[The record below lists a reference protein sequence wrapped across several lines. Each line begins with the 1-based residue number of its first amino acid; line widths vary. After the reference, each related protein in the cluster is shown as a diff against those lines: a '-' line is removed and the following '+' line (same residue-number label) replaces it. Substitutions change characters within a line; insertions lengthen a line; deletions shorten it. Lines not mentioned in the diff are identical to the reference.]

1 MKMNEDYPNLATD
14 ARQGG
19 ARTAGSRVRVTKD
32 GRVLYASRGFAL
44 CTALSQGWTEDPQP
58 PGLESW
64 GGGSEPESFN
74 PGDTGRRGQV
84 VAAESG
90 AKR

>member
-1 MKMNEDYPNLATD
+1 MKMNEGYPNLAPD

-44 CTALSQGWTEDPQP
+44 VTGTEDPEP
-58 PGLESW
+58 VGCEARDRGL
-64 GGGSEPESFN
+64 
-74 PGDTGRRGQV
+74 
-84 VAAESG
+84 
-90 AKR
+90 

>member
-1 MKMNEDYPNLATD
+1 MQMNEDYPNLAPD

-44 CTALSQGWTEDPQP
+44 VPGTEDPQP
-58 PGLESW
+58 PGRESW
-64 GGGSEPESFN
+64 GGGSEPETFN